1 MIQGRKR
8 RIAVHEAIMDNEV
21 VSMCVLEI
29 DNGIVT
35 DCRRFEGEEPM
46 TEWWGGTVVIRL
58 DDDKK
63 LRAYR
68 DNELVE

>member
-1 MIQGRKR
+1 MQGCKK
-8 RIAVHEAIMDNEV
+8 RIAVHEAITDKEV
-21 VSMCVLEI
+21 LPMCVLEI
-29 DNGIVT
+29 YNGIVT
-35 DCRRFEGEEPM
+35 DYHRFEREEPM

-68 DNELVE
+68 DNGLIE